1 MCQEE
6 FIIWSSLFV
15 LLFAFYTSL
24 IDITCFRWETF
35 YIVSL
40 KMLSASLTWLSSLYF
55 ILTILFIVSLL
66 FRSRHLTFSFTKF
79 SISSIL
85 TQIPDILSCIFINIR
100 WGLFLKFL
108 FVFLNLSFPDIPH
121 FIFYLLIQ
129 LRSWTVFF
137 SFQSTTCLHFN
148 RFL

>member
-1 MCQEE
+1 MPREIYYLIQSIC
-6 FIIWSSLFV
+6 SSLCFLYLSDRYH
-15 LLFAFYTSL
+15 LLEVRNILYGFIENAFCVFDLAL
-24 IDITCFRWETF
+24 IPLF
-35 YIVSL
+35 YSYYSFHSVP
-40 KMLSASLTWLSSLYF
+40 F
-55 ILTILFIVSLL
+55 FC
-66 FRSRHLTFSFTKF
+66 SRHLTFSFTKF

-121 FIFYLLIQ
+121 FSFYLLIQ

-137 SFQSTTCLHFN
+137 FISIYNLFAF
-148 RFL
+148 